1 MKNII
6 ATLHAKP
13 GQGAALET
21 ILRAQVQLTARE
33 PGAMVYDLL
42 RDDEQPDTVVVYERY
57 RDAEAK
63 AGHLAT
69 PDLAETLRQGA
80 PLLAVPPVLQHFTT
94 AACIRHEQVQVEG
107 RSAEV
112 VVLPIGAVSL
122 VYARTERGILACGAI
137 DPAALERFGIAAA
150 RVRPATGSSIASLDD
165 LLAGVIRE
173 ANAPAQALGIVLG
186 MSGRAA
192 LSKL

>member
-6 ATLHAKP
+6 ATLRARP

-42 RDDEQPDTVVVYERY
+42 RADDQPDTLIVYERY
-57 RDAEAK
+57 RDAAAK

-69 PDLAETLRQGA
+69 PYLAETLQQAG
-80 PLLAVPPVLQHFTT
+80 PLLAEPPVLVHLAT
-94 AACIRHEQVQVEG
+94 AACIRHEQTLVEG
-107 RSAEV
+107 RAAEV
-112 VVLPIGAVSL
+112 VVLPLGPVSL
-122 VYARTERGILACGAI
+122 VYARTAKGILACGAI

-150 RVRPATGSSIASLDD
+150 RVRPTTGGSIGSLDD
-165 LLAGVIRE
+165 LLDGEVRE
-173 ANAPAQALGIVLG
+173 ANAPAQALGICAG
-186 MSGRAA
+186 MTGRAA
-192 LSKL
+192 WAKL